1 MLPKIHFIMNWTDP
15 PSTPVIS
22 GYTEGSVIP
31 AGSSQKLLCMSSG
44 GNPPATLTWFKNDK
58 KVNKTWREKKSFELI
73 ISLLSLLFLQINSQT
88 KTINNSVQSELNI
101 IANITD
107 NQAIYRCEA
116 QNSATDVP
124 LLDSKTLSVHCKY
137 KHWRSHCSYACI
149 AHETPTPL
157 CNSTVYRSTNKTFF
171 PRKKIKKEAEEI
183 FNIWLNFLQLETAPA
198 GGFFVSAWLFVLGS
212 IGNFSPNKRK
222 LFPSFFLLSPLVVV
236 IMMMFFAHFSQLFPK
251 KTFFIHSFAWN
262 FKDSHWT

>member
-1 MLPKIHFIMNWTDP
+1 MTLGINLCHTDP
-15 PSTPVIS
+15 PSTPIIS

-58 KVNKTWREKKSFELI
+58 KVNKTWREGRKSYELI
-73 ISLLSLLFLQINSQT
+73 MFSRFSIFSPSERSFVLLAQINSQT

-124 LLDSKTLSVHCKY
+124 LLDSKILSVHCKY
-137 KHWRSHCSYACI
+137 TWTTSDIFVFTILDSYRW
-149 AHETPTPL
+149 
-157 CNSTVYRSTNKTFF
+157 STHPQCAASVQYK
-171 PRKKIKKEAEEI
+171 
-183 FNIWLNFLQLETAPA
+183 
-198 GGFFVSAWLFVLGS
+198 FV
-212 IGNFSPNKRK
+212 I
-222 LFPSFFLLSPLVVV
+222 
-236 IMMMFFAHFSQLFPK
+236 
-251 KTFFIHSFAWN
+251 
-262 FKDSHWT
+262 